1 MANKLSRGFN
11 TKNEKACGSDM
22 LPTWKTVKE
31 KLSHE
36 GSILVYT
43 SSFCTII
50 EHKETIVNV
59 IFTIVVRQ
67 NIIYN
72 YHVISKNVVQCP
84 INVAPLT

>member
-36 GSILVYT
+36 GSILV
-43 SSFCTII
+43 
-50 EHKETIVNV
+50 
-59 IFTIVVRQ
+59 
-67 NIIYN
+67 
-72 YHVISKNVVQCP
+72 
-84 INVAPLT
+84 